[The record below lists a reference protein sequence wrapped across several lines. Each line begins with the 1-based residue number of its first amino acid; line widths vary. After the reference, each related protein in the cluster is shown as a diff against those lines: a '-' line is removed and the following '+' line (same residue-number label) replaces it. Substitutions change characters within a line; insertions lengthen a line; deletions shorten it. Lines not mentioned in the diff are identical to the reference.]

1 MSLGFSPGFHGRI
14 EKIILLRILPRRCPL
29 DGVSLSSLVTSLLS
43 GIVASALTYFSTRSK
58 IRLDMTVEYDKDLHN
73 KRLELYKQLWPKTKP
88 LAEFTRESPLTYD
101 TIKAVAEETREW
113 YFDRGGIYLSK
124 RSRKPYFR
132 LKSLLQ
138 TVLDDKTLEQ
148 ERSRPVDQPLADA
161 ILAAARNLRTSL
173 ADDIRARRGP
183 WL

>member
-1 MSLGFSPGFHGRI
+1 M
-14 EKIILLRILPRRCPL
+14 
-29 DGVSLSSLVTSLLS
+29 DGVSVSSLVTALLS
-43 GIVASALTYFSTRSK
+43 GIISSALTYFSTRSK

-88 LAEFTRESPLTYD
+88 LAEFTRESALTYHI
-101 TIKAVAEETREW
+101 IKTVAEETRDW
-113 YFDRGGIYLSK
+113 YFDQGGIYLSK

-132 LKSLLQ
+132 LKGLLQ
-138 TVLDDKTLEQ
+138 DVLDDKAMRED
-148 ERSRPVDQPLADA
+148 RSLALDTPRADA
-161 ILAAARNLRTSL
+161 LLAAAGRLRTSL

>member
-1 MSLGFSPGFHGRI
+1 
-14 EKIILLRILPRRCPL
+14 
-29 DGVSLSSLVTSLLS
+29 LSSLVTALLS
-43 GIVASALTYFSTRSK
+43 GIISSVLTYFSTRSK
-58 IRLDMTVEYDKDLHN
+58 IRLEMTVDYDKDLHN

-101 TIKAVAEETREW
+101 IVKAVAEETRDW
-113 YFDRGGIYLSK
+113 YFDQGGIYLSK

-138 TVLDDKTLEQ
+138 NVLDDKTLER
-148 ERSRPVDQPLADA
+148 EPSRAISTPRTAA

>member
-1 MSLGFSPGFHGRI
+1 
-14 EKIILLRILPRRCPL
+14 
-29 DGVSLSSLVTSLLS
+29 LSSLVTALLS
-43 GIVASALTYFSTRSK
+43 GIISSALTYFSTRSK
-58 IRLDMTVEYDKDLHN
+58 IRLEMTVDYDKDLHN

-101 TIKAVAEETREW
+101 IVKAVAEETRDW
-113 YFDRGGIYLSK
+113 YFDQGGIYLSK

-138 TVLDDKTLEQ
+138 NVLDDKTLER
-148 ERSRPVDQPLADA
+148 EPSRTIGKPRTAA